1 MTYGYTGKI
10 LIADLSKGTLS
21 VDEHD
26 DAWYRKYMGG
36 VALAMDYILREV
48 PPKADSLGPEI
59 VLVFAVGPLTGTA
72 ISGQSRMSVNC
83 KSPLTVLIGDA

>member
-36 VALAMDYILREV
+36 AALAMD
-48 PPKADSLGPEI
+48 
-59 VLVFAVGPLTGTA
+59 
-72 ISGQSRMSVNC
+72 
-83 KSPLTVLIGDA
+83 